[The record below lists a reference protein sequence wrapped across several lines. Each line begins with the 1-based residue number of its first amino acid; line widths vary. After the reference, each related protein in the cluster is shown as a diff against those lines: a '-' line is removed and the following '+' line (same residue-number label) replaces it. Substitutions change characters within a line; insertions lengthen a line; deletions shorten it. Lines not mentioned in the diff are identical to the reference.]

1 MDYKRSERVSDTI
14 RKEICQ
20 MLLKEVK
27 DPRIGFVT
35 VTDVEVSDDLGVAKV
50 FYTVLGEGRELK
62 SCQAGLRS
70 ASRFIKR
77 ELGKRLRMRV
87 IPEIVFQFDESLE
100 YGMRIEAI
108 LEELGLPAES
118 REGEEE

>member
-35 VTDVEVSDDLGVAKV
+35 VTDVEVSDDLGVAKD
-50 FYTVLGEGRELK
+50 YYEVLGVGRELK

-77 ELGKRLRMRV
+77 
-87 IPEIVFQFDESLE
+87 
-100 YGMRIEAI
+100 
-108 LEELGLPAES
+108 
-118 REGEEE
+118 